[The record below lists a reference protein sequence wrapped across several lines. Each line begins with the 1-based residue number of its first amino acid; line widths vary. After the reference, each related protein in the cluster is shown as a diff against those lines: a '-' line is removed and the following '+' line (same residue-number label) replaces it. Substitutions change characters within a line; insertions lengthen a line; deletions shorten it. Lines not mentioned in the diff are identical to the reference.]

1 MKMFIAGAILVVI
14 VATVASLLLFI
25 GPRMYDQEHLRS
37 FQAVMQALPQG
48 VVPISDPVPQ
58 VPTEEEARSLRNPL
72 QATEANLARGKV
84 YYEYYCVSCHGDRG
98 DGNGPVG
105 ESYTPKPA
113 DLAAAKIQGYPD
125 GRLLRAALTGVGHEP
140 VLGRVVHPE
149 HGWYLVLYTRHFA
162 RPPAASLAEVQPPP
176 ASE

>member
-1 MKMFIAGAILVVI
+1 VKKFIVGAILVVI
-14 VATVASLLLFI
+14 VVTAASLVLFI

-37 FQAVMQALPQG
+37 FQAEMPALPPG
-48 VVPISDPVPQ
+48 VVPITDPVPQ
-58 VPTEEEARSLRNPL
+58 VPTEAEAESLHNPL
-72 QATEANLARGKV
+72 AATEENIARGKV

-105 ESYTPKPA
+105 ESYVPKPA
-113 DLAAAKIQGYPD
+113 DLAAAKIQGDPD

-149 HGWYLVLYTRHFA
+149 HWWYLVLYTRHFA
-162 RPPAASLAEVQPPP
+162 RPEAAPE
-176 ASE
+176 